1 MTPSELGWRPYKTQ
15 WMNKF
20 ILQKGKKRDA
30 RENESKAVEVGP
42 ICVPAVIQELEEMF
56 ELYVDEAMRVLELY
70 QESQAMTC
78 VNIQMV
84 INLCSFLECFIV
96 KYLPILQ
103 KDDKDIW
110 QRPLGSFFAFSFYW
124 AFGGHF
130 KVSAIR
136 FLDNMMRNF
145 FAKHQIPTLDTV
157 YEYVIDPQ

>member
-110 QRPLGSFFAFSFYW
+110 
-124 AFGGHF
+124 
-130 KVSAIR
+130 
-136 FLDNMMRNF
+136 
-145 FAKHQIPTLDTV
+145 
-157 YEYVIDPQ
+157 

>member
-1 MTPSELGWRPYKTQ
+1 
-15 WMNKF
+15 
-20 ILQKGKKRDA
+20 
-30 RENESKAVEVGP
+30 
-42 ICVPAVIQELEEMF
+42 
-56 ELYVDEAMRVLELY
+56 MRVLELY

-84 INLCSFLECFIV
+84 INLCSFLESFII
-96 KYLPILQ
+96 KYLPLLQ

-110 QRPLGSFFAFSFYW
+110 SRPLGSFFAFSFAW

-145 FAKHQIPTLDTV
+145 FAKH
-157 YEYVIDPQ
+157 